1 MLLWPLFV
9 AGIVESPHHGLRRW
23 VVKCLEMIG
32 HTMGLDQA
40 LAVAEIISADPG
52 ILHSVTE
59 EDDGL
64 IEESNLPDLTSRLPV
79 PLSN

>member
-1 MLLWPLFV
+1 
-9 AGIVESPHHGLRRW
+9 
-23 VVKCLEMIG
+23 
-32 HTMGLDQA
+32 MGLDQA